1 VRLPP
6 IAHETYFIFPNQWT
20 EMAGKKTKTVAPTFS
35 KPPYQLS
42 YQQVADGLGTS
53 IENGLSQQQVEENTA
68 KYGENKLDGEGAISP
83 WKILIKQ
90 VANAM

>member
-1 VRLPP
+1 
-6 IAHETYFIFPNQWT
+6 
-20 EMAGKKTKTVAPTFS
+20 MAGKKSKTVAPTFS

-42 YQQVADGLGTS
+42 IQQVADELGTN
-53 IENGLSQQQVEENTA
+53 IETGLSTQQVDEYTA

-83 WKILIKQ
+83 WRILLKQ